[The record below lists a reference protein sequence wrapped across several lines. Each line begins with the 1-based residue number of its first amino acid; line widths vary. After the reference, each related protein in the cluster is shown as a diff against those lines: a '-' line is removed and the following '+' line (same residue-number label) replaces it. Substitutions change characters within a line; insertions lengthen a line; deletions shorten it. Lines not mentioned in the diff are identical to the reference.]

1 MKLYRYIKKLGPFQK
16 NHRPGS
22 LLTHISKVF
31 ERVIDKEINNFMEN
45 KISKCVTD
53 FRKSHGREHSLI
65 IMIEKWKVLDKEE
78 RLSNLSKAFDTINH
92 DLLLAKLKTY
102 GFSKQTLSFI
112 CSY

>member
-1 MKLYRYIKKLGPFQK
+1 
-16 NHRPGS
+16 
-22 LLTHISKVF
+22 
-31 ERVIDKEINNFMEN
+31 MEN